1 MAEEK
6 VRWDGWLGPKQ
17 WMPIV
22 GVLSVAIIGL
32 AIALILN
39 LDDGEATDGGTTG
52 VGRSPTHMHANF
64 AVFINGQ
71 QFDFDKPEFM
81 IAEDETPKSNNVHL
95 HIPRADVVH
104 VHTTLTTWD
113 EFFTSIGF
121 TLTDPSFAGIT
132 PERTCL
138 AMPDGKQWCSQQG
151 ATWKFIANGVPVD
164 GLADVNIGDL
174 DRMLFSYGP
183 ETVQQV
189 LEQQWPKVS
198 DTACIVSE
206 LCLARIDPNEPP
218 EPCKGEGQCVD

>member
-1 MAEEK
+1 MADEK

-39 LDDGEATDGGTTG
+39 LDDADGASGPNTSA
-52 VGRSPTHMHANF
+52 GRTPTHMHANF

-71 QFDFDKPEFM
+71 QVDFSPYM
-81 IAEDETPKSNNVHL
+81 IGEDDTPKSDNVHL
-95 HIPRADVVH
+95 HVPRPDVVH

-113 EFFTSIGF
+113 VFFTSIGF
-121 TLTDPSFAGIT
+121 QLTDPSFAGIT
-132 PERTCL
+132 LDRTCL
-138 AMPDGKQWCSQQG
+138 VMPDKTKLCSQQG
-151 ATWKFIANGVPVD
+151 GNTWKFIANGVPVD

-183 ETVQQV
+183 ETVEQV
-189 LEQQWPKVS
+189 METQFPKVNN
-198 DTACIVSE
+198 TACIVSE
-206 LCLARIDPNEPP
+206 LCLDRVVPNEPP